1 MRKNHHLVGPTIHQI
16 PIKVTKLLFT
26 GDFPIKFPF
35 SSGISQRK
43 PRCPFHP
50 YQPPQELADQFHDSV
65 DTNGSGEISLQ
76 EFYTSLAPYVEIQVE
91 MGFTHIIPYISIYT
105 ICGWDAL
112 FGFTRV

>member
-1 MRKNHHLVGPTIHQI
+1 
-16 PIKVTKLLFT
+16 
-26 GDFPIKFPF
+26 
-35 SSGISQRK
+35 
-43 PRCPFHP
+43 
-50 YQPPQELADQFHDSV
+50 V